1 MSESQDNESLMEQV
15 AQLLQERE
23 KWQEEKIRLSE
34 EVETLSEE
42 VETLRGR
49 VKKLALAAGQTDA
62 AQVDAETQTESN
74 GAAADGDATNIE
86 GADGGHGNPTIGQM
100 LQNPHDDA
108 VQLQGIEALFQQ
120 QTQAGDQA
128 DAAPMLHSSLEVSVA
143 IFRNHQTNWPL
154 LLKASQFVSVLLAEP
169 AAQQKI
175 PAALLQQAAEEVLAA
190 SKQVVEKAGGS
201 AAQAGTPS
209 PSKLMTWF
217 LSLLA
222 LLLPSLEVWLRA
234 QAKSEA
240 FVQGLMRDL
249 ISRLLSL
256 HDAPQETLVLKAV
269 QLLPLLPTEAWIQK
283 ACLEGGAIHSF
294 SLAGQRL
301 AEKKGGYPKG
311 SNSQDAQFG
320 KAVRAAVRRMFADNM
335 ELCCQALGDT
345 FVSEPTICLEVI
357 DELLG
362 QEAQKRGTFRALDEH
377 FEILGKAM
385 NLWAFHQRKAL
396 ENPEPEKCSSRAL
409 LQKLAKLVQAILGKL
424 PPQQL
429 LKRMEEFEESEVF
442 RRIAVSTVRE
452 SAQLRLQIAVNYT
465 TNNVIA
471 VIVSCLQMLLR
482 NYEKSETGG
491 VTTETEQI
499 TRTFRLLDDERLPVD
514 AWPYMDSCLDVCLHI
529 LSHWS
534 CTNPS
539 GGKEIDPS
547 SAAIQLVHAGLMDAL
562 AELTDP
568 TGMGMELREQPPQ
581 SLVRKAEEA
590 LQRLFERNGPI
601 CVFCMK
607 HYVDSKPIIT
617 IGCESIANDPFN
629 DNLEMQQEAVTLLSS
644 SFEKF
649 AVKDQRLGRKL
660 LKALTMLFEASYNL
674 VVWFLQQQPIGSLP
688 ELQSLDVHI
697 EAVRAISRAGYW
709 SAEDAPLLPDFVAVL
724 AQVLLDAVEG
734 HLDVS
739 APPSGSGRRVFDL
752 TEAEELAASCTAS
765 MLHLM
770 LIDPTP
776 PTVLH
781 CLARSLCKQD
791 SGKKDSALED
801 ADSRTLS
808 GQTSEEAV
816 NAVMKMM
823 QVFPSSDRIQINC
836 QHILTSLL
844 GE

>member
-1 MSESQDNESLMEQV
+1 MSDSQENESLKEQV
-15 AQLLQERE
+15 AQLLQEKE
-23 KWQEEKIRLSE
+23 TWEEEKKR
-34 EVETLSEE
+34 LSEE

-49 VKKLALAAGQTDA
+49 VKKLALASGQSGA
-62 AQVDAETQTESN
+62 EQAEAETQTDSN
-74 GAAADGDATNIE
+74 GATTDGDGASPE
-86 GADGGHGNPTIGQM
+86 GADGGHGNSTIGQM
-100 LQNPHDDA
+100 LQKPHDDDL
-108 VQLQGIEALFQQ
+108 QLQGIEALFQQ
-120 QTQAGDQA
+120 QTQAGEQA
-128 DAAPMLHSSLEVSVA
+128 NATPMLHSSLEVSVA
-143 IFRNHQTNWPL
+143 IFRNHSTNWPL

-169 AAQQKI
+169 AAQQQL
-175 PAALLQQAAEEVLAA
+175 PAALLQQAAEAVLAV

-201 AAQAGTPS
+201 AAQTGTPS
-209 PSKLMTWF
+209 ASKLMTWF

-256 HDAPQETLVLKAV
+256 HDAPQEALVLKAV

-283 ACLEGGAIHSF
+283 ACLDGGAIHSF

-301 AEKKGGYPKG
+301 AEKKGGYPTG
-311 SNSQDAQFG
+311 GGQNAQFT
-320 KAVRAAVRRMFADNM
+320 KAVQAAVRRMFADNL
-335 ELCCQALGDT
+335 ELCSQALGDT

-357 DELLG
+357 EELLG
-362 QEAQKRGTFRALDEH
+362 QESQKRGTFRALDEQ
-377 FEILGKAM
+377 FDILSKAM
-385 NLWAFHQRKAL
+385 NLWAFHQRRAL
-396 ENPEPEKCSSRAL
+396 EDPEPENCSSRAL
-409 LQKLAKLVQAILGKL
+409 LQKLARLVQAILVKL

-442 RRIAVSTVRE
+442 RRIAVSTMRE
-452 SAQLRLQIAVNYT
+452 SPQLRLQISVNYT
-465 TNNVIA
+465 TNNVIT

-491 VTTETEQI
+491 IAPETEQL
-499 TRTFRLLDDERLPVD
+499 TRTFRLLADERLPAD

-529 LSHWS
+529 LQHWS

-568 TGMGMELREQPPQ
+568 SGMGMELREQPPQ
-581 SLVRKAEEA
+581 SLVRKAEDA

-629 DNLEMQQEAVTLLSS
+629 DNLDMQQEAVTLLSS

-674 VVWFLQQQPIGSLP
+674 VVCFLQQQPISSLP

-724 AQVLLDAVEG
+724 AQMLLDAVEG

-770 LIDPTP
+770 LIDPSP

-781 CLARSLCKQD
+781 CLARSLCKHAPGEKG
-791 SGKKDSALED
+791 SELPPLED
-801 ADSRTLS
+801 ADSGTLGS
-808 GQTSEEAV
+808 QTSEEAV

>member
-1 MSESQDNESLMEQV
+1 MSESQENELLKEQV
-15 AQLLQERE
+15 AQLLRE
-23 KWQEEKIRLSE
+23 KEVWEEEKKR
-34 EVETLSEE
+34 LSEE

-49 VKKLALAAGQTDA
+49 VKKLALASGQSDA
-62 AQVDAETQTESN
+62 AHVDAETQTDSN
-74 GAAADGDATNIE
+74 GATTDGDGTSPE
-86 GADGGHGNPTIGQM
+86 GADGSHGNSTIGQM
-100 LQNPHDDA
+100 LQKPHDDA
-108 VQLQGIEALFQQ
+108 LQLQGIEALFQQ
-120 QTQAGDQA
+120 QTQAGEQA
-128 DAAPMLHSSLEVSVA
+128 NATPMLHSSLEVSVA
-143 IFRNHQTNWPL
+143 IFRNHPTNWPL

-169 AAQQKI
+169 AAQQQL
-175 PAALLQQAAEEVLAA
+175 PAALLQQAAEAVLAA

-209 PSKLMTWF
+209 ASKLMTWF

-256 HDAPQETLVLKAV
+256 HDAPQEALVLKAV
-269 QLLPLLPTEAWIQK
+269 QLLPLLPTEAWIQR
-283 ACLEGGAIHSF
+283 ACLDGGAIHSF

-311 SNSQDAQFG
+311 GGSSQDAQFT
-320 KAVRAAVRRMFADNM
+320 KAVQAAVRRMFADNL
-335 ELCCQALGDT
+335 ELCSQALGDT

-357 DELLG
+357 EELLG
-362 QEAQKRGTFRALDEH
+362 QESQKRGTFRALDEQ
-377 FEILGKAM
+377 FDILSKAM
-385 NLWAFHQRKAL
+385 NLWAFHQRRAL
-396 ENPEPEKCSSRAL
+396 EDPEPEKCSSRVL
-409 LQKLAKLVQAILGKL
+409 LQKLAKLAQAILVKL

-442 RRIAVSTVRE
+442 RRLAVSTMRE
-452 SAQLRLQIAVNYT
+452 SPQLRLQISVNYT
-465 TNNVIA
+465 TNNVIT

-491 VTTETEQI
+491 INPETEQL
-499 TRTFRLLDDERLPVD
+499 TRTFRLLADERLPVD

-529 LSHWS
+529 LQHWS

-568 TGMGMELREQPPQ
+568 TGMGMELREQPPG
-581 SLVRKAEEA
+581 SLVRKAEDA

-629 DNLEMQQEAVTLLSS
+629 DNLDMQQEAVTLLSS

-674 VVWFLQQQPIGSLP
+674 VVWFLQQQPISSLP

-724 AQVLLDAVEG
+724 AQMLLDAVEG

-770 LIDPTP
+770 LIDPSP

-781 CLARSLCKQD
+781 CLARSLCKHAP
-791 SGKKDSALED
+791 GKKGNELPPLED
-801 ADSRTLS
+801 ADSGTLS
-808 GQTSEEAV
+808 SQTSEEAV